1 MRFIIIFFIVL
12 IFIIIFNYNYS
23 DYPNNLNNYVI
34 YGKLDKKDKKTYHYQ
49 FKKNEYYKLN
59 KYGNVIKKGK
69 FMFNRENKKM
79 KLSIDNK
86 IFNMEII
93 PTKKKYVFYCKNN
106 KRKVLLIKIKKKNYI
121 QNLDGKIIK
130 FTNLISDKKNNKLRY
145 QEYTN
150 YYGKH
155 KYTKFNPFISREK
168 NYQYYIN
175 DYGKAY
181 IILENSIV
189 KMFYRTYNT
198 GTFILKSGKRII
210 EGNFIILN

>member
-79 KLSIDNK
+79 KLNIDNK

-106 KRKVLLIKIKKKNYI
+106 KRKV
-121 QNLDGKIIK
+121 
-130 FTNLISDKKNNKLRY
+130 
-145 QEYTN
+145 
-150 YYGKH
+150 
-155 KYTKFNPFISREK
+155 
-168 NYQYYIN
+168 
-175 DYGKAY
+175 
-181 IILENSIV
+181 
-189 KMFYRTYNT
+189 
-198 GTFILKSGKRII
+198 
-210 EGNFIILN
+210 